1 MALRRKSSKTRG
13 SLNTYE
19 AAWLEG
25 DREAGF
31 MHSLHHDFVHQE
43 LWKRAGGNLSLGA
56 GDAVAGA
63 HR

>member
-43 LWKRAGGNLSLGA
+43 LWNRAG
-56 GDAVAGA
+56 D
-63 HR
+63 